1 MQEGVRDK
9 TVVQIELLTK
19 LTYQRLL
26 GQFL

>member
-19 LTYQRLL
+19 LTYQRFL
-26 GQFL
+26 GRFL